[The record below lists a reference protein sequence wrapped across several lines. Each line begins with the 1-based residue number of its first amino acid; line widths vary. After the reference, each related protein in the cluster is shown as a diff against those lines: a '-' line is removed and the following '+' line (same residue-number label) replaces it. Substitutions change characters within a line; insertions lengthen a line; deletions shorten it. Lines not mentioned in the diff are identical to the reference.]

1 MSGFPHTVRFK
12 EHAYMARK
20 IMVVDDDTGLRIA
33 LQEILI
39 DKGREV
45 LAAKDGFEAIELASQ
60 GEIDLIF
67 MDIRMPG
74 MDGVETFL
82 KIKEILPNCV
92 AVMMTGHA
100 VESLIERALSEG
112 AKACLKKPVS
122 IEEIL
127 EIVDETMPEST
138 IARRIMVVD
147 DDTDLRITLR
157 EILVDKGREVLAAKD
172 GFQAIEFASEGNID
186 LIFMDIRMPGMD
198 GVEAFLKI
206 KKILPECIVVMMTGH
221 AVESL
226 IEQALSEG
234 ANTCLSKPVS
244 IEGILEIVEETMP
257 V

>member
-1 MSGFPHTVRFK
+1 
-12 EHAYMARK
+12 MAHK
-20 IMVVDDDTGLRIA
+20 IMVVDDDTDLRTT
-33 LQEILI
+33 LQETLTG
-39 DKGREV
+39 KGREV
-45 LAAKDGFEAIELASQ
+45 VSAKDGFEAIELASE
-60 GEIDLIF
+60 GDIELIF
-67 MDIRMPG
+67 MDILMPG
-74 MDGVETFL
+74 IDGVETFL
-82 KIKEILPNCV
+82 KIKEVLPNCTV
-92 AVMMTGHA
+92 VMMTGHA

-112 AKACLKKPVS
+112 AKACLNKPVS

-127 EIVDETMPEST
+127 EIVDETMPDST

-147 DDTDLRITLR
+147 DDTDLRLTLQ
-157 EILVDKGREVLAAKD
+157 EILIDKGREVLAAKD

-206 KKILPECIVVMMTGH
+206 KQILPDCIVVMMTGN

-234 ANTCLSKPVS
+234 AKTCLIKPVS
-244 IEGILEIVEETMP
+244 IEEILEIVEETMP